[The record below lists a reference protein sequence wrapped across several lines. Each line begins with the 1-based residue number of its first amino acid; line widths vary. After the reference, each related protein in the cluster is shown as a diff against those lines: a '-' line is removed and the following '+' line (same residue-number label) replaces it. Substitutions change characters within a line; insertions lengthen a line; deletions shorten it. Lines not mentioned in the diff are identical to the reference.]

1 MCFAK
6 ILLLLELWK
15 KTPADFALNHHI
27 CTAAFNCK
35 PTFFFFLIFSCLLAW
50 VSFDIILGW
59 FIWFYRRQFLFRES
73 ITIKYPL
80 LSTRYQRTNYYS
92 DVTLNTPASL
102 TRSEFAIVSRVYCRN
117 HLVLIMQHYLSK
129 RSSLMCED
137 QTRFSFSFTLW
148 YFIH

>member
-6 ILLLLELWK
+6 ILLLLEFWK
-15 KTPADFALNHHI
+15 KTSRLCLNYHI
-27 CTAAFNCK
+27 CTAAFYCK
-35 PTFFFFLIFSCLLAW
+35 PTFPFSWSFLACW
-50 VSFDIILGW
+50 HGCSFDIILGW
-59 FIWFYRRQFLFRES
+59 FIWFYRWQSLFRES

-80 LSTRYQRTNYYS
+80 LSTRYQRTNSYS

-102 TRSEFAIVSRVYCRN
+102 TRSELAFMSRFYCRH
-117 HLVLIMQHYLSK
+117 HLALIMQHYLSK